1 MIQAKDIDE
10 YVSRF
15 PLNIQKLL
23 LDMRTT
29 IRKAAPKAIESIKY
43 GIPTFEQEGNL
54 VHFAAYKSHI
64 GFYPAPAGIQAFKKE
79 LSKYEQSK
87 GAIRF
92 AIDEPLPLSLVS
104 KIVKFRVKQNVE
116 KAKNKSRK
124 KESKRKTT
132 NRIK

>member
-15 PLNIQKLL
+15 PPNIQKLL

-29 IRKAAPKAIESIKY
+29 IRKTAPKTIESIKY

-92 AIDEPLPLSLVS
+92 AIDEPLPLSLLVS

-116 KAKNKSRK
+116 KRRTSPGRRNQKGKQP
-124 KESKRKTT
+124 TG
-132 NRIK
+132 

>member
-29 IRKAAPKAIESIKY
+29 IRKAAPKTIESIKY

-92 AIDEPLPLSLVS
+92 VIDEPLPLSLVS

-116 KAKNKSRK
+116 KAKNKSRRRNQK
-124 KESKRKTT
+124 GKQPTG
-132 NRIK
+132 